1 MKNAQTEQVVSRREE
16 DEMDLSDGENEY
28 KNDLANGE
36 LEKHSLPKMVKKD
49 SENYDETSDSLQLIE
64 TNDLQDE
71 NDTLK
76 CQVESFK
83 NEADF
88 VKAESKHDK
97 EVLEKQMN
105 ILQNTLKGMQHQ
117 LLTLSQQ
124 NVENEAEIAKLNKVL
139 SDKNMKIYKNM
150 GRQSSENSNNSNQND
165 NEAFLLGIISI
176 YLNTHPKGSSIN
188 DIVLYLRKQV
198 NISHYEI
205 LNSDSIE
212 LILARYPQLF
222 CKIQSKS
229 WTFCGF
235 EKKISW

>member
-28 KNDLANGE
+28 KNDSTNE
-36 LEKHSLPKMVKKD
+36 QLEKHSLPKMAKKN

-88 VKAESKHDK
+88 VKAESKHEK
-97 EVLEKQMN
+97 EVLEKQIN

-124 NVENEAEIAKLNKVL
+124 KIENQAEIAKLNRIL
-139 SDKNMKIYKNM
+139 SDKNMGKK
-150 GRQSSENSNNSNQND
+150 SFENSNILNQND

-176 YLNTHPKGSSIN
+176 YLNTHPKGSSLD
-188 DIVLYLRKQV
+188 DIFLYLRKQV
-198 NISHYEI
+198 NILDYEI

-212 LILARYPQLF
+212 FILARHPQLF
-222 CKIQSKS
+222 SKIQSKS

-235 EKKISW
+235 EKKISK

>member
-16 DEMDLSDGENEY
+16 DEMDLSDGENEF

-36 LEKHSLPKMVKKD
+36 LEKHSLPKMAKKD

-76 CQVESFK
+76 CQVESLK

-97 EVLEKQMN
+97 EVLEKQIN

-176 YLNTHPKGSSIN
+176 YLNTHPKGSSVN

-212 LILARYPQLF
+212 SILARYPQLF
-222 CKIQSKS
+222 RKIQSKS